1 MMGLQIE
8 PLLLDMFHPIVG
20 CTIQAWFQAYEAR
33 RGLKMTLNTYE
44 GALPGMI
51 G

>member
-8 PLLLDMFHPIVG
+8 PLLLDRFHPNVE
-20 CTIQAWFQAYEAR
+20 CTIQAWFEAHEAR

-44 GALPGMI
+44 GAIPGMI